1 MCVNKM
7 MSNDGSCIDKINI
20 YKHMSRAKVFLKG
33 YARFYSSKQGLLGAN
48 DENTIKIWNLL
59 KGSRQKLDLVPREPN
74 LTMLL
79 CSVVKFKRKKMSLKL
94 EKTKCQG
101 GKIHI
106 YQSSFLSEPTCFFH
120 LCVHTVHPCMFKHRS
135 HLTTHLT
142 SENRLILE
150 YLGQCKGR
158 APASLDMIWFLFF
171 FSSACVVCVPGRNL
185 SLLKSPVPELEQ
197 SNWEGSCSH
206 KQ

>member
-33 YARFYSSKQGLLGAN
+33 YARFYSSKQGVLGAN

-79 CSVVKFKRKKMSLKL
+79 CFVVKFKRKKNVTETGENQMS
-94 EKTKCQG
+94 G
-101 GKIHI
+101 GKNHI

-120 LCVHTVHPCMFKHRS
+120 LCVHTVRPCMFKHRS

-158 APASLDMIWFLFF
+158 APASLDVIWFLFF
-171 FSSACVVCVPGRNL
+171 SALLVLCVYPG
-185 SLLKSPVPELEQ
+185 
-197 SNWEGSCSH
+197 GT
-206 KQ
+206 

>member
-33 YARFYSSKQGLLGAN
+33 YARLYSSKQGLLGAN

-79 CSVVKFKRKKMSLKL
+79 CSVVKFKRKKNVTETGENQMS
-94 EKTKCQG
+94 G
-101 GKIHI
+101 GKNPH
-106 YQSSFLSEPTCFFH
+106 LSI
-120 LCVHTVHPCMFKHRS
+120 
-135 HLTTHLT
+135 
-142 SENRLILE
+142 IL
-150 YLGQCKGR
+150 
-158 APASLDMIWFLFF
+158 P
-171 FSSACVVCVPGRNL
+171 
-185 SLLKSPVPELEQ
+185 
-197 SNWEGSCSH
+197 
-206 KQ
+206 

>member
-79 CSVVKFKRKKMSLKL
+79 CSVVKFKRKKNVTETGENQMSGG
-94 EKTKCQG
+94 EKSTSINHPSLASQRV
-101 GKIHI
+101 
-106 YQSSFLSEPTCFFH
+106 FFTYVFTRYI
-120 LCVHTVHPCMFKHRS
+120 LACSNTV
-135 HLTTHLT
+135 
-142 SENRLILE
+142 LI
-150 YLGQCKGR
+150 
-158 APASLDMIWFLFF
+158 
-171 FSSACVVCVPGRNL
+171 
-185 SLLKSPVPELEQ
+185 
-197 SNWEGSCSH
+197 
-206 KQ
+206 

>member
-20 YKHMSRAKVFLKG
+20 YKHMSRAKMFLKG

-59 KGSRQKLDLVPREPN
+59 KDSRQKLDLVPREPN

-79 CSVVKFKRKKMSLKL
+79 CFVVMFKRKKKCHWNWRKPNVRW
-94 EKTKCQG
+94 EKT
-101 GKIHI
+101 HI
-106 YQSSFLSEPTCFFH
+106 YQSSFLSKPTCFSH
-120 LCVHTVHPCMFKHRS
+120 LCVHTVRPCMFKHRS

-158 APASLDMIWFLFF
+158 APASLDVIWFLFF
-171 FSSACVVCVPGRNL
+171 SAPLVLCVY
-185 SLLKSPVPELEQ
+185 PV
-197 SNWEGSCSH
+197 GT
-206 KQ
+206 

>member
-79 CSVVKFKRKKMSLKL
+79 CFVVKFKRKKKMSLKL

-101 GKIHI
+101 GKTHI
-106 YQSSFLSEPTCFFH
+106 YQSSFLSEPTCFSH
-120 LCVHTVHPCMFKHRS
+120 LCVHTVRPCMFKHRS
-135 HLTTHLT
+135 HLTTHLKI
-142 SENRLILE
+142 ENRLILE

-158 APASLDMIWFLFF
+158 APASLDVIWFLFF
-171 FSSACVVCVPGRNL
+171 SAPLVLCVYPG
-185 SLLKSPVPELEQ
+185 
-197 SNWEGSCSH
+197 GT
-206 KQ
+206 

>member
-33 YARFYSSKQGLLGAN
+33 YPRFYSSKQGLLGAN

-79 CSVVKFKRKKMSLKL
+79 CSVVKFKRKKNVTETGENQMS
-94 EKTKCQG
+94 G
-101 GKIHI
+101 GKNPH
-106 YQSSFLSEPTCFFH
+106 LSI
-120 LCVHTVHPCMFKHRS
+120 
-135 HLTTHLT
+135 
-142 SENRLILE
+142 IL
-150 YLGQCKGR
+150 
-158 APASLDMIWFLFF
+158 P
-171 FSSACVVCVPGRNL
+171 
-185 SLLKSPVPELEQ
+185 
-197 SNWEGSCSH
+197 
-206 KQ
+206 